1 MLHATSV
8 RASQTMPHVHIPH
21 MRTLNVLP
29 VLCSRAMAD
38 TKQGRRK
45 KALREAKAAEL
56 RTVDA
61 YFEQA
66 ENATDDDIDIE
77 DLELDPDV
85 RAAYLADDRTPY
97 IDATDD

>member
-1 MLHATSV
+1 MRSV
-8 RASQTMPHVHIPH
+8 NAIALQHTG
-21 MRTLNVLP
+21 
-29 VLCSRAMAD
+29 AMAD

-61 YFEQA
+61 YFEQE

-97 IDATDD
+97 VDATDD